1 MTPIQLSHFTAV
13 SALGYGIAAHYDAL
27 LRNKTPLRPCDYE
40 STSLQTYIGRVNGIE
55 DYQLP
60 AEVVDYHSRN
70 NLLAYAA
77 LQQDA
82 MLHHIEAAK
91 QKYGA
96 NRIGILL
103 GTTTSGFSESESA
116 YKKLDEKGQ
125 LPRTFDFHKTA
136 HPFATA
142 QFMRRYLGLSGPAMT
157 IATACSSSAKT
168 FITAHHWLELNLCD
182 AVIVAGI
189 DSLCLNVLY
198 GFNSLGILSSTFCK
212 PFAKDRA
219 GLSLGEAAAIVLLER
234 QHENKISLLGYGES
248 SDGYHMSSP
257 HPQGQGAFLAMQ
269 QALAKANLTP
279 QQIDYINFHGT
290 ASQQNDAAEDYA
302 VHRLFSNKT
311 PASSTKG
318 WTGHT
323 LGAAGALETI
333 IACLAIQNNTLF
345 GTLNTQ
351 EIDHALQSNIILE
364 NQQSVVKTALINSF
378 GFGGNNCSL
387 IIGEVNL

>member
-1 MTPIQLSHFTAV
+1 MTPIQFSHFTAV
-13 SALGYGIAAHYDAL
+13 SALGYGIAAHYQSL
-27 LRNKTPLRPCDYE
+27 LSNQSPLRFCDYE
-40 STSLQTYIGRVNGIE
+40 SARLQTYIGRVSGIE
-55 DYQLP
+55 EYQLP
-60 AEVVDYHSRN
+60 KNVADYHSRN

-77 LQQDA
+77 LQQDD
-82 MLHHIEAAK
+82 MLKHIQEAK
-91 QKYGA
+91 GKYGA
-96 NRIGILL
+96 KRIGILL
-103 GTTTSGFSESESA
+103 GTTTSGSSESELA
-116 YKKLDEKGQ
+116 YKRQDEQGQ
-125 LPRTFDFHKTA
+125 LPKDFDFHKTA

-142 QFMRRYLGLSGPAMT
+142 EFIRRYLDLSGPAMT

-198 GFNSLGILSSTFCK
+198 GFNSLGILSPDVCK

-234 QHENKISLLGYGES
+234 QQENKICLLGYGES

-257 HPQGQGAFLAMQ
+257 HPQGQGAVLAMQ
-269 QALAKANLTP
+269 QALAKAKLTP

-290 ASQQNDAAEDYA
+290 ASQQNDAAEDHA
-302 VHRLFSNKT
+302 VHQLFSNKT

-318 WTGHT
+318 ATGHT

-333 IACLAIQNNTLF
+333 ISCLAIQNNMLF
-345 GTLNTQ
+345 GTFNTR
-351 EIDHALQSNIILE
+351 EIQPELKSNIILK
-364 NQQSVVKTALINSF
+364 NQEANVKTALINSF

-387 IIGEVNL
+387 IIGDQ